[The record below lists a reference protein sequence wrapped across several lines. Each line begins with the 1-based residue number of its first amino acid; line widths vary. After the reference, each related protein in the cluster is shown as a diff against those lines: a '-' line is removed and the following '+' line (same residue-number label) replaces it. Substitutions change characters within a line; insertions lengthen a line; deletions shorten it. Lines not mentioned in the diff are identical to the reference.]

1 MMMLP
6 PTYPIYGSGSNKSIR
21 KLLAEP
27 QATTM
32 LPTIGSESRLL
43 TEQACSLPLSSDTA
57 LPQLLSGEKI
67 IQGESKVSC
76 VHDELKAINIHPLS

>member
-21 KLLAEP
+21 KLLAEL

-76 VHDELKAINIHPLS
+76 VHDEF